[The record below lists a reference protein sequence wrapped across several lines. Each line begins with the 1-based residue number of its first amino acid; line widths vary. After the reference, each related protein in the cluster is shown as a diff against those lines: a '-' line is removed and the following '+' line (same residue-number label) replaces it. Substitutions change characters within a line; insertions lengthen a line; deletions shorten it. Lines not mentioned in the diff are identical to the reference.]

1 MKPTSTDPLE
11 SELSVLPINLR
22 LEEHQRYEAG
32 NLLIKKDD
40 YIQSNMI

>member
-11 SELSVLPINLR
+11 SELSVLPTDLR
-22 LEEHQRYEAG
+22 LEEHKRYEAG

-40 YIQSNMI
+40 